1 MRNNKLITKTIIMKK
16 MFLMA
21 SLIFA
26 TTLCSAQF
34 VAITSVNLPEDDE
47 KMEMSNITDNI
58 GIGYMVKDNIT
69 VGLVKNGEEYDMWG
83 RYYFS
88 NCYAVVQAATEET
101 TDNINFGIGYS
112 FMLWTNLYFDPS
124 YMLSMEDDS
133 EGEFKLGVS
142 YRF

>member
-1 MRNNKLITKTIIMKK
+1 MKK

-34 VAITSVNLPEDDE
+34 VAITSVNLPEDNE

-101 TDNINFGIGYS
+101 TGNINFGIGYS

>member
-1 MRNNKLITKTIIMKK
+1 MKK